1 MEIYSNNFNGLCIV
15 DKEPI
20 IIYSMLGRRNITYVK
35 NLLFY
40 YSKYEILKHLRKL
53 KKELNCNGT
62 FKNNELLFLG
72 EHKNKIYN
80 YFNLLGH
87 KVVIVP

>member
-1 MEIYSNNFNGLCIV
+1 MDIYRVNINELDIV

-20 IIYSMLGRRNITYVK
+20 IIYSKLGKRNITYVR
-35 NLLFY
+35 NLLLY
-40 YSKYEILKHLRKL
+40 YSKYEILKHLQNL
-53 KKELNCNGT
+53 KKQLNCNGT

-80 YFNLLGH
+80 YFILLGN
-87 KVVIVP
+87 KVIIHP

>member
-1 MEIYSNNFNGLCIV
+1 MDIYRVNINELDIV

-20 IIYSMLGRRNITYVK
+20 IIYSKLGKRNITYVK

-40 YSKYEILKHLRKL
+40 YPRFEILKQLQKL

-80 YFNLLGH
+80 FYNLLGH
-87 KVVIVP
+87 KVVILP

>member
-1 MEIYSNNFNGLCIV
+1 MDIYRVNINELDIV
-15 DKEPI
+15 DREPI
-20 IIYSMLGRRNITYVK
+20 IIYSNLGKRNITYVK

-40 YSKYEILKHLRKL
+40 YSKYEILKHLQNL
-53 KKELNCNGT
+53 KKQMNCNGT

-72 EHKNKIYN
+72 EHKNKVYN

-87 KVVIVP
+87 KIIILP